1 MPVSRFDNITNMMIQ
16 SLKLRDFRNYQELEM
31 TPHPGVN
38 ILFGQNGS
46 GKTNLLEAIH
56 YCALGRSHRT
66 SQDKEVV
73 CKGADFAA
81 VGVQLQKSG
90 VRMDIQVK
98 LTPNDGKKKSVFV
111 DRKRANRLSDL
122 MGHVQCVIF
131 SPEDLMLV
139 KEGPAIRRR
148 YLDMM
153 LSQLST
159 AYFTA
164 LQQYQKALDQRN
176 ALLREA
182 KKGARLD
189 SAMMDAFEEAMA
201 AQCAVVIPL
210 RRRMVAHTAFIAGE
224 KYEAISGRE
233 YENFR
238 MEYECCVPEGED
250 ITAYAIDAL
259 KSARQED
266 VFRGSTSFGIHRE
279 DIALTLKGRE
289 MKVFASQG
297 QIRTAALSMKLAQ
310 LEVFRGETGEAP
322 ILLLDDVMSELDMT
336 RRTRLLEEIS
346 GVQTFITC
354 TDESD
359 LEGCRERRSY
369 QVHMDDAGFGHVREA
384 SAGTEVAA
392 QEDELDDFDLEESFT

>member
-1 MPVSRFDNITNMMIQ
+1 MIIDT
-16 SLKLRDFRNYQELEM
+16 LKLRDFRNYGEIELR
-31 TPHPGVN
+31 PHPGVN

-73 CKGADFAA
+73 RKGAEAA
-81 VGVQLQKSG
+81 AIGVQLHKAG
-90 VRMDIQVK
+90 VRMDVQVK
-98 LTPNDGKKKSVFV
+98 LTPGEIRKKSIFV
-111 DRKRANRLSDL
+111 DRKRAGRLSDL

-139 KEGPAIRRR
+139 KEGPSIRRR

-159 AYFTA
+159 GYFTA

-182 KKGARLD
+182 KKGGRLD
-189 SAMMDAFEEAMA
+189 QAMMDAFEEAMA
-201 AQCAVVIPL
+201 AQAAVIVPM
-210 RRRMVAHTAFIAGE
+210 RKKMVERTAQAAQE
-224 KYEAISGRE
+224 KYASISGRPHE
-233 YENFR
+233 KFAMRYA
-238 MEYECCVPEGED
+238 CCVPEG
-250 ITAYAIDAL
+250 ADAL
-259 KSARQED
+259 AFTRDALRKSRQED
-266 VFRGSTSFGIHRE
+266 MFRGGTGFGVHRE
-279 DIALTLKGRE
+279 DIALTLNERE

-310 LEVFRGETGEAP
+310 LQVFRQETGEPP

-346 GVQTFITC
+346 GLQTFITC

-369 QVHMDDAGFGHVREA
+369 RVSMNADGFACIQENSEGAAVEKFADA
-384 SAGTEVAA
+384 
-392 QEDELDDFDLEESFT
+392 LDDLDL

>member
-1 MPVSRFDNITNMMIQ
+1 MIIET
-16 SLKLRDFRNYQELEM
+16 LKLRDFRNYGEIELK
-31 TPHPGVN
+31 PHPGVN

-66 SQDKEVV
+66 SQDREVV
-73 CKGADFAA
+73 RKGADFAA
-81 VGVQLQKSG
+81 IGVQLRKGG
-90 VRMDIQVK
+90 VRMDVQVK
-98 LTPNDGKKKSVFV
+98 LTPGEIRKKAIFV

-159 AYFTA
+159 GYFTA

-189 SAMMDAFEEAMA
+189 QAMMDAFEEAMA
-201 AQCAVVIPL
+201 AQCAVIVPL
-210 RRRMVAHTAFIAGE
+210 RRRMVERTAAAAQE
-224 KYEAISGRE
+224 KYGSISGRSHE
-233 YENFR
+233 QFAMRYQ
-238 MEYECCVPEGED
+238 CCIPEGAD
-250 ITAYAIDAL
+250 VLAFARDAL
-259 KSARQED
+259 KKGRQED
-266 VFRGSTSFGIHRE
+266 MFRGGTGFGVHRE
-279 DIALTLKGRE
+279 DIALTLNGRD

-310 LEVFRGETGEAP
+310 LMVFREETGEPP

-346 GVQTFITC
+346 GLQTFITC

-359 LEGCRERRSY
+359 LDGCRERRSY
-369 QVHMDDAGFGHVREA
+369 QVSMNADGFAAVREN
-384 SAGTEVAA
+384 SAGETVNTES
-392 QEDELDDFDLEESFT
+392 DELDDLDL

>member
-1 MPVSRFDNITNMMIQ
+1 M
-16 SLKLRDFRNYQELEM
+16 E
-31 TPHPGVN
+31 PHPGVN

-73 CKGADFAA
+73 GKGAEMAA

-90 VRMDIQVK
+90 VRMDVQVK
-98 LTPNDGKKKSVFV
+98 LTPNEVRKKSVFV
-111 DRKRANRLSDL
+111 DRKRASRLGDL

-139 KEGPAIRRR
+139 KEGPSIRRR

-182 KKGARLD
+182 KKGVRLD
-189 SAMMDAFEEAMA
+189 QAMMDAFEEAMA
-201 AQCAVVIPL
+201 AQCAVIIPL
-210 RRRMVAHTAFIAGE
+210 RRQMVQHTAFVAGE
-224 KYEAISGRE
+224 KYESISGRE
-233 YENFR
+233 HEQFLMR
-238 MEYECCVPEGED
+238 YECCVPED
-250 ITAYAIDAL
+250 QDVLTYASNAL
-259 KSARQED
+259 KQGRQED
-266 VFRGSTSFGIHRE
+266 VFRGSTGFGIHRE
-279 DIALTLKGRE
+279 DIVLTLKGRE

-359 LEGCRERRSY
+359 LDGCRQRRSY
-369 QVHMDDAGFGHVREA
+369 QVSMDNEGYAHLREA
-384 SAGTEVAA
+384 SAGNRIVRKA
-392 QEDELDDFDLEESFT
+392 DDLDDLDLE

>member
-1 MPVSRFDNITNMMIQ
+1 MIIN
-16 SLKLRDFRNYQELEM
+16 SLKLRNFRNYRELEIH
-31 TPHPGVN
+31 PHPGVN
-38 ILFGQNGS
+38 IFFGQNGS

-73 CKGADFAA
+73 CKGEDFGA
-81 VGVQLQKSG
+81 VGVQLTKKN

-98 LTPNDGKKKSVFV
+98 LTPNDGKKKTIYV

-139 KEGPAIRRR
+139 KEGPALRRR

-159 AYFTA
+159 SYFTA
-164 LQQYQKALDQRN
+164 LQQYQKALEQRN

-182 KKGARLD
+182 KRGIRPDA
-189 SAMMDAFEEAMA
+189 AMMDAFEEAMA
-201 AQCAVVIPL
+201 AQCAAVIPL
-210 RRRMVAHTAFIAGE
+210 RRRMVAQTASIAGE
-224 KYEAISGRE
+224 KYTAISGRNQE
-233 YENFR
+233 LFR
-238 MEYECCVPEGED
+238 MAYKCCVPEGED
-250 ITAYAIDAL
+250 VAAYAKNAL
-259 KSARQED
+259 KAARQED
-266 VFRGSTSFGIHRE
+266 VLRGSTGFGIHRE
-279 DIALTLKGRE
+279 DIALTLKDRD
-289 MKVFASQG
+289 MKLFASQG

-346 GVQTFITC
+346 GMQTFITC

-369 QVHMDDAGFGHVREA
+369 QVSLDQDGFGLVQEA
-384 SAGTEVAA
+384 SSGKAVSAA
-392 QEDELDDFDLEESFT
+392 AMLEEDEFL

>member
-1 MPVSRFDNITNMMIQ
+1 MIIH
-16 SLKLRDFRNYQELEM
+16 SLKLRNFRNYEEIELL
-31 TPHPGVN
+31 PHPGVN

-73 CKGADFAA
+73 LKGADMAA
-81 VGVQLQKSG
+81 VGVQLQKTG
-90 VRMDIQVK
+90 ARMDVQVK
-98 LTPNDGKKKSVFV
+98 LTPNDVRKKSVYV
-111 DRKRANRLSDL
+111 DRKRAGRLSDL

-139 KEGPAIRRR
+139 KEGPSIRRR

-189 SAMMDAFEEAMA
+189 AAMMDAFEEAMA

-210 RRRMVAHTAFIAGE
+210 RRKMVSHTAFIAGE
-224 KYEAISGRE
+224 KYESISGRE
-233 YENFR
+233 NEQFA
-238 MEYECCVPEGED
+238 MTYECCVPEKED
-250 ITAYAIDAL
+250 VVTYAREMLRDN
-259 KSARQED
+259 RQED
-266 VFRGSTSFGIHRE
+266 VFRASTSFGIHRE

-359 LEGCRERRSY
+359 LDGCRERRSY
-369 QVHMDDAGFGHVREA
+369 QVWMDDAGFGRVKEA
-384 SAGTEVAA
+384 SAGTEV
-392 QEDELDDFDLEESFT
+392 QQDEDELDDFDLE

>member
-1 MPVSRFDNITNMMIQ
+1 MVIET
-16 SLKLRDFRNYQELEM
+16 LKLRDFRNYGEIELK
-31 TPHPGVN
+31 PHPGVN

-66 SQDKEVV
+66 SQDREVV
-73 CKGADFAA
+73 RKGAEAA
-81 VGVQLQKSG
+81 AIGVQLRKNG
-90 VRMDIQVK
+90 VRMDVQVK
-98 LTPNDGKKKSVFV
+98 LTPGDIRKKSIFV
-111 DRKRANRLSDL
+111 DRKRAGRLSDL

-139 KEGPAIRRR
+139 KEGPSIRRR

-176 ALLREA
+176 ALLRDA
-182 KKGARLD
+182 KKGGRMD
-189 SAMMDAFEEAMA
+189 HAMLDAFEDAMA
-201 AQCAVVIPL
+201 TQAEIIIPL
-210 RRRMVAHTAFIAGE
+210 RRKMVARTAEAAE
-224 KYEAISGRE
+224 QKYASISGRPHE
-233 YENFR
+233 RFAMKYV
-238 MEYECCVPEGED
+238 CCVPEGENVAAF
-250 ITAYAIDAL
+250 TRDAL
-259 KSARQED
+259 KKGRQD
-266 VFRGSTSFGIHRE
+266 DMFRGGTGFGIHRE
-279 DIALTLKGRE
+279 DIALTLNERD

-310 LEVFRGETGEAP
+310 LHVFRQETGEP
-322 ILLLDDVMSELDMT
+322 PVLLLDDVMSELDMT

-346 GVQTFITC
+346 GLQTFITC

-369 QVHMDDAGFGHVREA
+369 QVSMNADGYASVREN
-384 SAGTEVAA
+384 SAGDIVE
-392 QEDELDDFDLEESFT
+392 QIQDELDDLDL

>member
-1 MPVSRFDNITNMMIQ
+1 MVIET
-16 SLKLRDFRNYQELEM
+16 LKLRDFRNYSEIELK
-31 TPHPGVN
+31 PHPGVN

-56 YCALGRSHRT
+56 FCALGRSHRT

-73 CKGADFAA
+73 RKGAEAA
-81 VGVQLQKSG
+81 AIGVQMRKSG
-90 VRMDIQVK
+90 VRMDVQVK
-98 LTPNDGKKKSVFV
+98 LTPGEIRKKTIFV
-111 DRKRANRLSDL
+111 DRKRASRLSDL

-139 KEGPAIRRR
+139 KEGPSVRRR

-159 AYFTA
+159 GYFTA

-176 ALLREA
+176 ALLRDV
-182 KKGARLD
+182 KKGARMD
-189 SAMMDAFEEAMA
+189 HAMLDAFEEALANHA
-201 AQCAVVIPL
+201 AVIIPL
-210 RRRMVAHTAFIAGE
+210 RRKMVARTAEAAQAE
-224 KYEAISGRE
+224 YAAISGRPHE
-233 YENFR
+233 RFAMRYA
-238 MEYECCVPEGED
+238 CCVPENSD
-250 ITAYAIDAL
+250 VIANFQDVL
-259 KSARQED
+259 KKNRQED
-266 VFRGSTSFGIHRE
+266 MLRGGTSFGIHRE
-279 DIALTLKGRE
+279 DITLTLNDRD

-310 LEVFRGETGEAP
+310 LHVFRQETGEP
-322 ILLLDDVMSELDMT
+322 PVLLLDDVMSELDMT

-346 GVQTFITC
+346 GLQTFITC

-369 QVHMDDAGFGHVREA
+369 QVSMDENGFGHVQEN
-384 SAGTEVAA
+384 SAGDVVVSREN
-392 QEDELDDFDLEESFT
+392 DLNDLEL

>member
-1 MPVSRFDNITNMMIQ
+1 MIIQ
-16 SLKLRDFRNYQELEM
+16 TLKLRDFRNYRELEI

-73 CKGADFAA
+73 CKGAEMAA
-81 VGVQLQKSG
+81 IGVQLQKSG

-98 LTPNDGKKKSVFV
+98 LTPAEIRKKSVFV
-111 DRKRANRLSDL
+111 DRKRATRLGDL

-139 KEGPAIRRR
+139 KEGPSIRRR

-153 LSQLST
+153 LSQMST

-182 KKGARLD
+182 KKGVRLD
-189 SAMMDAFEEAMA
+189 QAMMDAFEEAMA
-201 AQCAVVIPL
+201 AQCAVIIPL
-210 RRRMVAHTAFIAGE
+210 RRKMVAHTARVASE

-233 YENFR
+233 NEQFHMR
-238 MEYECCVPEGED
+238 YECCVPENQDE
-250 ITAYAIDAL
+250 AAFVRQAL
-259 KSARQED
+259 KKSRQED
-266 VFRGSTSFGIHRE
+266 GFRGSTGFGIHRE

-310 LEVFRGETGEAP
+310 LAVFQEVTGESP

-359 LEGCRERRSY
+359 LDGCRERRSY
-369 QVHMDDAGFGHVREA
+369 QVFMDDDGNANIREA
-384 SAGTEVAA
+384 SSGNAVPVD
-392 QEDELDDFDLEESFT
+392 EDDLDFLEFE

>member
-1 MPVSRFDNITNMMIQ
+1 M
-16 SLKLRDFRNYQELEM
+16 
-31 TPHPGVN
+31 PHPGVN

-66 SQDKEVV
+66 SQDREVV
-73 CKGADFAA
+73 RKGAEMAA
-81 VGVQLQKSG
+81 IGVQMQKCG
-90 VRMDIQVK
+90 VRMDVQVK
-98 LTPNDGKKKSVFV
+98 LTPAEIRKKAVFV
-111 DRKRANRLSDL
+111 DRKRANRLSNL

-139 KEGPAIRRR
+139 KEGPSIRRR

-153 LSQLST
+153 LSQMST
-159 AYFTA
+159 SYFTA

-176 ALLREA
+176 ALLREV
-182 KKGARLD
+182 KKGGRLD
-189 SAMMDAFEEAMA
+189 QGMMDAFEEAMA
-201 AQCAVVIPL
+201 VQCGVIVPL
-210 RRRMVAHTAFIAGE
+210 RRRMVARVAKMAEE
-224 KYEAISGRE
+224 KYASISGRPNE
-233 YENFR
+233 KFAMRYV
-238 MEYECCVPEGED
+238 CCVKDGED
-250 ITAYAIDAL
+250 VAEQARRAL
-259 KSARQED
+259 RNGRQED
-266 VFRGSTSFGIHRE
+266 VFRGGTGFGVHRE
-279 DIALTLKGRE
+279 DIALTLNDRE

-310 LEVFRGETGEAP
+310 LAVFRMETGEPP

-336 RRTRLLEEIS
+336 RRTRLLEEIA

-369 QVHMDDAGFGHVREA
+369 QVYMDGEGFAHVREN
-384 SAGTEVAA
+384 SAGELMKQTEN
-392 QEDELDDFDLEESFT
+392 LDDLELEP

>member
-1 MPVSRFDNITNMMIQ
+1 MIIQ
-16 SLKLRDFRNYQELEM
+16 SLKLRDFRNYQELEI

-73 CKGADFAA
+73 SKSAEFAA
-81 VGVQLQKSG
+81 VGVQLQKNA

-182 KKGARLD
+182 KKGVRLD
-189 SAMMDAFEEAMA
+189 AYMMDAFEEAMA

-210 RRRMVAHTAFIAGE
+210 RRRMVQHTGFVAGE
-224 KYEAISGRE
+224 KYASISGRE
-233 YENFR
+233 TEEFR
-238 MEYECCVPEGED
+238 MAYECCVPEGED
-250 ITAYAIDAL
+250 IAAYAVKAL
-259 KSARQED
+259 KNGRQED

-279 DIALTLKGRE
+279 DIQLTLKGRE

-369 QVHMDDAGFGHVREA
+369 QVYMDANGFGHVQEA
-384 SAGTEVAA
+384 SAGEQVSR
-392 QEDELDDFDLEESFT
+392 DEGCLDDLDFE

>member
-1 MPVSRFDNITNMMIQ
+1 MRN
-16 SLKLRDFRNYQELEM
+16 FRNYEEIEIQ
-31 TPHPGVN
+31 PHPGVN

-73 CKGADFAA
+73 LKGADMAA
-81 VGVQLQKSG
+81 VGVQLQKSST
-90 VRMDIQVK
+90 RMDVQVK
-98 LTPNDGKKKSVFV
+98 LTPNDVRKKSVYV
-111 DRKRANRLSDL
+111 DRKRAGRLSDL

-139 KEGPAIRRR
+139 KEGPSVRRR

-189 SAMMDAFEEAMA
+189 AAMMDAFEEAMA

-210 RRRMVAHTAFIAGE
+210 RRKMVSHTAFIAGE
-224 KYEAISGRE
+224 KYESISGRE
-233 YENFR
+233 NEQFC
-238 MEYECCVPEGED
+238 MTYECCVPENENVA
-250 ITAYAIDAL
+250 TYAREMLRDN
-259 KSARQED
+259 RHDD
-266 VFRGSTSFGIHRE
+266 VIRASTSFGIHRE
-279 DIALTLKGRE
+279 DIALTLKGRD

-369 QVHMDDAGFGHVREA
+369 QVWMDGAGFGRVKEA
-384 SAGTEVAA
+384 SAGEKVCLD
-392 QEDELDDFDLEESFT
+392 EDELDDFDLDS

>member
-1 MPVSRFDNITNMMIQ
+1 MIIT
-16 SLKLRDFRNYQELEM
+16 SLKLRDFRNYRELEI

-46 GKTNLLEAIH
+46 GKTNLLEAVH

-66 SQDKEVV
+66 SQDREVV
-73 CKGADFAA
+73 FKGSEMAA
-81 VGVQLQKSG
+81 VGVQIQKNS
-90 VRMDIQVK
+90 VRMDVQVK
-98 LTPNDGKKKSVFV
+98 LTPEEGKKKSVFV

-176 ALLREA
+176 AMLREV
-182 KKGARLD
+182 KKGARMDAAL
-189 SAMMDAFEEAMA
+189 MDAFEEAMA

-210 RRRMVAHTAFIAGE
+210 RRQMVAHTAYVAGV
-224 KYEAISGRE
+224 KYASISGRQT
-233 YENFR
+233 ENFG
-238 MEYECCVPEGED
+238 MAYECCVPEGED
-250 ITAYAIDAL
+250 VAQFAL
-259 KSARQED
+259 KALKNGRQED

-279 DIALTLKGRE
+279 DILLTLKGRE

-369 QVHMDDAGFGHVREA
+369 QVWMDGEGFGHVKETSSGA
-384 SAGTEVAA
+384 AVA
-392 QEDELDDFDLEESFT
+392 QEDDELDDFDFK

>member
-1 MPVSRFDNITNMMIQ
+1 MVIETI
-16 SLKLRDFRNYQELEM
+16 KLRDFRNYGEIELK
-31 TPHPGVN
+31 PHPGVN

-73 CKGADFAA
+73 RKGANAA
-81 VGVQLQKSG
+81 AIGVNLRKNG
-90 VRMDIQVK
+90 VRMDVQVK
-98 LTPNDGKKKSVFV
+98 LTPFEIRKKAIFV

-153 LSQLST
+153 VSQLST
-159 AYFTA
+159 GYFTA

-189 SAMMDAFEEAMA
+189 QAMISAFEDAMA
-201 AQCAVVIPL
+201 SQAAVIIPL
-210 RRRMVAHTAFIAGE
+210 RRKIVERTAYAAQE
-224 KYEAISGRE
+224 KYAAISGRPHE
-233 YENFR
+233 QFAMRYA
-238 MEYECCVPEGED
+238 CCVPENQDVED
-250 ITAYAIDAL
+250 FLRAAL
-259 KSARQED
+259 KSSRQD
-266 VFRGSTSFGIHRE
+266 DMFRGGTSVGPHRE
-279 DIALTLKGRE
+279 DITLTLNDRD

-310 LEVFRGETGEAP
+310 LAVFMQETGEP
-322 ILLLDDVMSELDMT
+322 PVLLLDDVMSELDMT

-346 GVQTFITC
+346 GLQTFITC

-359 LEGCRERRSY
+359 LEGCTERRSY
-369 QVHMDDAGFGHVREA
+369 QVSMNSDGFASIREH
-384 SAGTEVAA
+384 SAGEQV
-392 QEDELDDFDLEESFT
+392 DEMNDDLDDLDL

>member
-1 MPVSRFDNITNMMIQ
+1 MIIH
-16 SLKLRDFRNYQELEM
+16 SLKLRDFRNYQELEIA
-31 TPHPGVN
+31 PHPGVN

-81 VGVQLQKSG
+81 VGVQLQKSS

-98 LTPNDGKKKSVFV
+98 LTPNDGKKKAVFV
-111 DRKRANRLSDL
+111 DRKRASRLGDL

-139 KEGPAIRRR
+139 KEGPSVRRR

-176 ALLREA
+176 ALLREV

-189 SAMMDAFEEAMA
+189 AAMMDAFEDAMA
-201 AQCAVVIPL
+201 AQCAVIIPL
-210 RRRMVAHTAFIAGE
+210 RRRMVSHTAFIAGE
-224 KYEAISGRE
+224 KYASISGRE
-233 YENFR
+233 HEAFC
-238 MEYECCVPEGED
+238 MEYQCCVPEGED
-250 ITAYAIDAL
+250 VTAYAREMLRDG
-259 KSARQED
+259 RQED
-266 VFRGSTSFGIHRE
+266 VYRGSTGFGVHRE
-279 DIALTLKGRE
+279 DILLTLKGRE

-369 QVHMDDAGFGHVREA
+369 HVSMDQEGFGHVREA
-384 SAGTEVAA
+384 SAGAKVISAE
-392 QEDELDDFDLEESFT
+392 ENLDDLDFE